1 MSAVCECCGTAL
13 TETDRIDFG
22 FRLPDAVLDR
32 PESDLT
38 RLRKGLLRVADTG
51 CFLRC
56 LLPVRLTGGVELCL
70 GVWIEIPE
78 RDLLHADEVWNDPSY
93 AEFTTTGRL
102 ANLVRPW
109 GEDILGAELL
119 VDLHCLFRDPD
130 DLKWALHVWRSI
142 TRA

>member
-38 RLRKGLLRVADTG
+38 RLRK
-51 CFLRC
+51 
-56 LLPVRLTGGVELCL
+56 
-70 GVWIEIPE
+70 
-78 RDLLHADEVWNDPSY
+78 DLLHADEVWNDPSY

-119 VDLHCLFRDPD
+119 VDVRDVDELPV
-130 DLKWALHVWRSI
+130 ARSSSQEHLTGLLEDAPATEDRI
-142 TRA
+142 TEITP